1 MTGSA
6 APANVVPLCRD
17 RGKGALPVSNPAES
31 SKRSATIRETLAN
44 REFAALFTA
53 QAQSSLGDNVARP
66 AVVALVYRQ
75 TNSPILSA
83 ATIAVSYLPWLG
95 FGALLSAW
103 AERHPYRRT
112 MIGCDLIRAGIMG
125 LLAAFPGLP
134 IGLIITLLFA

>member
-17 RGKGALPVSNPAES
+17 GGRGALRVSNPEES
-31 SKRSATIRETLAN
+31 AKRPATIRETLAN
-44 REFAALFTA
+44 REYAAIFTA
-53 QAQSSLGDNVARP
+53 QAQSSLGDNVARA

-83 ATIAVSYLPWLG
+83 AAFAVSYLPWLG
-95 FGALLSAW
+95 VGALLSAW

-112 MIGCDLIRAGIMG
+112 MIGCDLIRAAIMVG
-125 LLAAFPGLP
+125 LAAFPGLH
-134 IGLIITLLFA
+134 ISLI